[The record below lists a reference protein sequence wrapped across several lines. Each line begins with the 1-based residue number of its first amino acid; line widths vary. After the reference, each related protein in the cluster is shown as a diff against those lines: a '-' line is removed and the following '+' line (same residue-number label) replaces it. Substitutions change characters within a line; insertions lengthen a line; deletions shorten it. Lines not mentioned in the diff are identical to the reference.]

1 VAGVIRLEIPGRP
14 VPWQRV
20 RTNQGRFFT
29 PQATRD
35 YEEAVAMLCR
45 ATRESLGETLCSID
59 IELYPTK
66 AIVTITPL
74 PDEPARKIKGD
85 VDNYAKAILD
95 GLQKGQMIEND
106 KQVTELRVSFPTP
119 SD

>member
-1 VAGVIRLEIPGRP
+1 
-14 VPWQRV
+14 V

-29 PQATRD
+29 PPETRN

-45 ATRESLGETLCSID
+45 ATRESLGKTPCSID
-59 IELYPTK
+59 IELYVDKT
-66 AIVTITPL
+66 IVVITPT
-74 PDEPARKIKGD
+74 PDAPKRRLQGD

-106 KQVTELRVSFPTP
+106 KNVIELRVSFPGP